1 MPEVFGRSECFGREA
16 SDFAKRRLAGRGE
29 RASSVWRSGLGSRNA
44 TRMRQSL
51 DEFERAFVEKTYED
65 RARRDSLRRRA
76 AMRSRQRDLQRVH
89 KRGTA
94 RFIILV
100 LALIATA
107 AIVTIA
113 MFQTLY
119 VVMG

>member
-1 MPEVFGRSECFGREA
+1 M
-16 SDFAKRRLAGRGE
+16 
-29 RASSVWRSGLGSRNA
+29 A

-51 DEFERAFVEKTYED
+51 DEFERAFAEETHVD
-65 RARRDSLRRRA
+65 RVRRESLRRGAVMRA
-76 AMRSRQRDLQRVH
+76 RQRNLERVH

-94 RFIILV
+94 RFVVLV
-100 LALIATA
+100 LMLIATA
-107 AIVTIA
+107 VIVTIA

>member
-1 MPEVFGRSECFGREA
+1 M
-16 SDFAKRRLAGRGE
+16 
-29 RASSVWRSGLGSRNA
+29 A

-51 DEFERAFVEKTYED
+51 DEFERAFAEETHVD
-65 RARRDSLRRRA
+65 RARRESLRRGAVLRA
-76 AMRSRQRDLQRVH
+76 RQRNLERVH

-94 RFIILV
+94 RFVVLV
-100 LALIATA
+100 LVLIATA
-107 AIVTIA
+107 VIVTIA

>member
-1 MPEVFGRSECFGREA
+1 M
-16 SDFAKRRLAGRGE
+16 
-29 RASSVWRSGLGSRNA
+29 A

-76 AMRSRQRDLQRVH
+76 AMRSRERDLQRVH

>member
-1 MPEVFGRSECFGREA
+1 M
-16 SDFAKRRLAGRGE
+16 
-29 RASSVWRSGLGSRNA
+29 A
-44 TRMRQSL
+44 TRMRQTL
-51 DEFERAFVEKTYED
+51 DDFERAFVEETHSD
-65 RARRDSLRRRA
+65 RAHRESLRRKA
-76 AMRSRQRDLQRVH
+76 VLRSRQRSIERQH

-94 RFIILV
+94 RFVLLV

-107 AIVTIA
+107 VVVTIA